1 MTKKEIERATY
12 VNKSK
17 KQRKEEA
24 KKNREDWV
32 GLRPTFY
39 KDKTKYNR
47 QRDKKVSMAEQ
58 QGEL

>member
-1 MTKKEIERATY
+1 MTKKEIKRATY
-12 VNKSK
+12 INKSK

-47 QRDKKVSMAEQ
+47 QRDKKVSRAE
-58 QGEL
+58 

>member
-12 VNKSK
+12 INKSK

-32 GLRPTFY
+32 GLRHTFY

-47 QRDKKVSMAEQ
+47 QRDKKVSMAE
-58 QGEL
+58 